1 MKNPTNYRSDLNS
14 DDQFI
19 MMDAMDYGDDAF
31 APGVID
37 DFEESMPPASDA
49 QFWEHTHDEDDQ
61 EWDPV
66 ADGFHPGHA

>member
-1 MKNPTNYRSDLNS
+1 
-14 DDQFI
+14 